1 MGQRP
6 FSKPVFLK
14 LSSTGNYQARS
25 AWEALEYL
33 ELHWQAE
40 QTPHF
45 HRAKHLCH
53 GAVNGV
59 VAAKVARMAIAD
71 AAQRAGLL
79 ARGWKPKADI
89 GLVAA
94 PAAAEPAEQIAA

>member
-14 LSSTGNYQARS
+14 LSSTGNFQARS

-33 ELHWQAE
+33 DRHWQGE
-40 QTPHF
+40 ETPQF
-45 HRAKHLCH
+45 KRAKHLCQ
-53 GAVNGV
+53 GAVDGLV
-59 VAAKVARMAIAD
+59 SAKIARMAVAD

-79 ARGWKPKADI
+79 ERGWKPKVDI
-89 GLVAA
+89 DLIGV
-94 PAAAEPAEQIAA
+94 PAVAEPADQIAA